1 MKYTLV
7 IFAAIVAMASAEPI
21 KFEEKTLV
29 NSDTGNFLALN
40 STLLVGIVAVV
51 VVLAIAALVSTGSF
65 SPAKIVQR
73 YGQEYQDFYGY
84 AYDQQDQTRY
94 RRSANNGNVTFW

>member
-73 YGQEYQDFYGY
+73 YGQEYHDFYGY

-94 RRSANNGNVTFW
+94 RRSANNGNVTF